1 MFVLENV
8 QLSLKEKSIVFIG
21 FMGVGKTTIGSLVA
35 KKLYRTFIDIDE
47 EIEKQYNMSINE
59 IFATH
64 GETGFRE
71 IEKQTIRSFCE
82 QPLKVI
88 SLGGGAFMQPEVR
101 EICLTN
107 CLVIYLDMSWEQWK
121 ERLDLLIDTR
131 PVLQGKDLKEIE
143 ELFYKRQEAYAINHS
158 KLTVGLKSA
167 EEAADYIVDSLKLSW
182 DLC

>member
-1 MFVLENV
+1 
-8 QLSLKEKSIVFIG
+8 
-21 FMGVGKTTIGSLVA
+21 MGVGKTTIGSLVA
-35 KKLYRTFIDIDE
+35 QKLDRAFIDIDE

-59 IFATH
+59 IFAAH
-64 GETGFRE
+64 GEKAFRE

-101 EICLTN
+101 EICLAN
-107 CLVIYLDMSWEQWK
+107 CFVIYLEMSWEEWK

-131 PVLQGKDLKEIE
+131 PVLRGKDLKEIE

-158 KLTVGLKSA
+158 TLTVGSKSA
-167 EEAADYIVDSLKLSW
+167 EEAADDIIESVKLSE
-182 DLC
+182 DLR